1 MKLSAN
7 PFHPTTGNL
16 LPAYRDA
23 YLRGD
28 LSIENTEAVDTYMK
42 VNSSQA
48 DAILRRFYEM
58 KNQGQQVRPVGWVQR
73 QFDMIR
79 TEPQRFRQR
88 AAAMLV
94 GSALLGGAVFAGTN
108 TPSTPTENFPV
119 MADATTMAEAE
130 SAESSVANMAAVR
143 VVTMRGRI
151 LNEDGKPLVGA
162 TVLDRA
168 NRRGVSTDRDGNYAI
183 VVPANKATQLQYAYA
198 GYEEEEI
205 VMNGKTSHNITLL
218 PRTEAKTKKH
228 HWWQF

>member
-7 PFHPTTGNL
+7 PFHPTTGDL

-28 LSIENTEAVDTYMK
+28 LSIENTEAVDAYMK

-48 DAILRRFYEM
+48 DATLRRFYEM
-58 KNQGQQVRPVGWVQR
+58 NNQGQQVRPVGWVQR
-73 QFDMIR
+73 QFEMIR

-94 GSALLGGAVFAGTN
+94 GSALIGGAVFAGTN
-108 TPSTPTENFPV
+108 TPSTPTENFPIT
-119 MADATTMAEAE
+119 ADATVTEAEAAE
-130 SAESSVANMAAVR
+130 ASAANMAAVR

-168 NRRGVSTDRDGNYAI
+168 NRRGVSTDQDGNYAI
-183 VVPANKATQLQYAYA
+183 VVPANKTTQLQYAYA
-198 GYEEEEI
+198 GYKEEEI
-205 VMNGKTSHNITLL
+205 LLTGKKSYDITLL

>member
-1 MKLSAN
+1 MKLSAT
-7 PFHPTTGNL
+7 PFHPTTGDL

-28 LSIENTEAVDTYMK
+28 LTIKNTEAVDAFMK
-42 VNSSQA
+42 LNSSQA
-48 DAILRRFYEM
+48 DATLCRFYEM

-79 TEPQRFRQR
+79 TEPLRFRQR

-94 GSALLGGAVFAGTN
+94 GSALVGGAVFAGTN
-108 TPSTPTENFPV
+108 TPNTPTENFPV
-119 MADATTMAEAE
+119 TADATSLTAAELAEA
-130 SAESSVANMAAVR
+130 ANMAAVR

-168 NRRGVSTDRDGNYAI
+168 NHRGVSTDQHGNYAI
-183 VVPANKATQLQYAYA
+183 VVPANKPTQLQYAYA
-198 GYEEEEI
+198 GYTDEE
-205 VMNGKTSHNITLL
+205 VVLNGKSTYNTTLL
-218 PRTEAKTKKH
+218 PRADAKTKKR

>member
-7 PFHPTTGNL
+7 PFHPTTGDL

-28 LSIENTEAVDTYMK
+28 LSIENSEAVDAYMNT
-42 VNSSQA
+42 NSAQA
-48 DAILRRFYEM
+48 DAILRRFYEL

-73 QFDMIR
+73 QFELIR

-88 AAAMLV
+88 AAALLV

-108 TPSTPTENFPV
+108 TPTTPTENFPV
-119 MADATTMAEAE
+119 TAEATLAEAE
-130 SAESSVANMAAVR
+130 AAAANLTAVR

-183 VVPANKATQLQYAYA
+183 VVPANQATQLQYAYA
-198 GYEEEEI
+198 GYKEEEI
-205 VMNGKTSHNITLL
+205 LLTGKKSYDMTLL
-218 PRTEAKTKKH
+218 PRTTAKTKKH

>member
-1 MKLSAN
+1 MKLSAT
-7 PFHPTTGNL
+7 PFHPTTGDL

-28 LSIENTEAVDTYMK
+28 LTIKNTEAVDAFMK
-42 VNSSQA
+42 LNSSQA
-48 DAILRRFYEM
+48 DATLCRFYEM
-58 KNQGQQVRPVGWVQR
+58 KNLGHQVRPVGWVQR
-73 QFDMIR
+73 QFDLIR

-94 GSALLGGAVFAGTN
+94 GSVLVGGAVFAGTN
-108 TPSTPTENFPV
+108 TPNAPTENVPGT
-119 MADATTMAEAE
+119 ADATALTTAE
-130 SAESSVANMAAVR
+130 SAEAATMASVR

-168 NRRGVSTDRDGNYAI
+168 NRRGVSTDQNGNYAI
-183 VVPANKATQLQYAYA
+183 VVPAGRATQLQYAYA
-198 GYEEEEI
+198 GYADEE
-205 VMNGKTSHNITLL
+205 VVLNGKSTYNTTLV
-218 PRTEAKTKKH
+218 PRTEAKTKKR